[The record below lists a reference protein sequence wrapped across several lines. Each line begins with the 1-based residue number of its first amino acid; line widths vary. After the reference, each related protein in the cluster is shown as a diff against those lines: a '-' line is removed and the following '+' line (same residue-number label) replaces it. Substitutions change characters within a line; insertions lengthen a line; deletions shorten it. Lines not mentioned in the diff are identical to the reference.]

1 MEYKAR
7 IKFDNREWLV
17 IDNFEYENVKY
28 YYIIEDAS
36 EKLNN
41 LNNVEDYDGNFN
53 LEFIY
58 QVENG
63 EYRNVTDQI
72 LINKL
77 FAVTGG
83 RLLKNKDNLETFQEF
98 LKQSK
103 NVQENSEKME

>member
-103 NVQENSEKME
+103 NVQENSEKMK